1 MLSTFMG
8 RGTTQL
14 HAALM
19 NRRPIGNVSTLS
31 IVLTR
36 PRLAP
41 PTLDEV
47 ARKLDQ
53 VPWGHGGDRRS
64 RTDRDRIL
72 QSANTASHL
81 REPMFVMI
89 NQQKFTETA
98 NCWGVQEQCEGNQH
112 QPHHRCV
119 GTNISQPMA
128 WLIGWC
134 RTL

>member
-19 NRRPIGNVSTLS
+19 NRRPIGNDINPLS

-81 REPMFVMI
+81 REPHVRDD
-89 NQQKFTETA
+89 QPAKVHQDRELL
-98 NCWGVQEQCEGNQH
+98 GSQEQCEGN
-112 QPHHRCV
+112 
-119 GTNISQPMA
+119 
-128 WLIGWC
+128 
-134 RTL
+134 

>member
-1 MLSTFMG
+1 MLSTFME

-19 NRRPIGNVSTLS
+19 NRRPIGNDINPLS

-53 VPWGHGGDRRS
+53 SRGDTGEIDDPELIVIVFYS
-64 RTDRDRIL
+64 PRTLRHIC
-72 QSANTASHL
+72 AN
-81 REPMFVMI
+81 RMFVMI

-98 NCWGVQEQCEGNQH
+98 NCWGVQEQCEGN
-112 QPHHRCV
+112 
-119 GTNISQPMA
+119 
-128 WLIGWC
+128 
-134 RTL
+134 